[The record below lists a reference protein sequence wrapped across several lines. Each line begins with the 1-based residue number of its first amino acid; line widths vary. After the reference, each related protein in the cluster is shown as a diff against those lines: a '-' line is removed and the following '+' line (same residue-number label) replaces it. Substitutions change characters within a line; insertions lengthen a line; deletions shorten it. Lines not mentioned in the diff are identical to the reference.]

1 MRLFSVV
8 ACPVL
13 TLGLVAVAAPGVQA
27 DASTTATA
35 SCQPL
40 LKKAKKAARKGQKAK
55 AKRLRSQHRTCK
67 AAIAVRTQL
76 AGYTFTGTRG
86 DGQPVT
92 ITLCSNGAWES
103 RTGSRPVGI
112 SSGTNWFVRNTTF
125 TNATT
130 WVTQV
135 GENQDRRKG
144 GWGVGFARDGD
155 SFQVGIA
162 YFDGVTDLGGVTRSP
177 AACG

>member
-1 MRLFSVV
+1 MRLLAVV

-13 TLGLVAVAAPGVQA
+13 TLGLVAVAAPAAHA

-40 LKKAKKAARKGQKAK
+40 LKKAKKAARKGQRAK
-55 AKRLRSQHRTCK
+55 AKRLRAKHRTCK
-67 AAIAVRTQL
+67 GAVAVRSQL

-86 DGQPVT
+86 DGQSVM

-103 RTGSRPVGI
+103 RTGSRPVAI
-112 SSGTNWFVRNTTF
+112 SSGTNWYVRNTTF

-130 WVTQV
+130 WETQV

-162 YFDGVTDLGGVTRSP
+162 YFDGVDDLGAVTRTP